1 MLRLFEWSRDQA
13 VVRGDIVLRSRLD
26 PVKHSHATREAVARL
41 LTDGMSQA
49 DIARTLAISK
59 STVAFHV
66 RNLGVP
72 PDRRFS
78 RRYDWAEI
86 QLAYDGGLSA
96 GECMERFG
104 FCGATWSQ
112 AVRRGDI
119 VVRPRREPLTT
130 LLALGR
136 RRGRYHVKQ
145 RLLEAGLKNPC
156 CERCGLTEW
165 GGEPITLE
173 LHHVNGDPLDNRLE
187 HLALLCPNCHSQTEN
202 FGRRNV
208 RRNGSAEPP

>member
-1 MLRLFEWSRDQA
+1 MSLSVVSSVALRAGHRSRPGPPKKYDWAAIREYYEQGHTKRECRDRFGFSNGAWDQA
-13 VVRGDIVLRSRLD
+13 VSRGDIVLRSRLD

-59 STVAFHV
+59 GTVAFHV

-86 QLAYDGGLSA
+86 QLAYDGGLTA
-96 GECMERFG
+96 GECMQRFG

-130 LLALGR
+130 LPVFSSR
-136 RRGRYHVKQ
+136 
-145 RLLEAGLKNPC
+145 
-156 CERCGLTEW
+156 
-165 GGEPITLE
+165 
-173 LHHVNGDPLDNRLE
+173 
-187 HLALLCPNCHSQTEN
+187 
-202 FGRRNV
+202 
-208 RRNGSAEPP
+208 